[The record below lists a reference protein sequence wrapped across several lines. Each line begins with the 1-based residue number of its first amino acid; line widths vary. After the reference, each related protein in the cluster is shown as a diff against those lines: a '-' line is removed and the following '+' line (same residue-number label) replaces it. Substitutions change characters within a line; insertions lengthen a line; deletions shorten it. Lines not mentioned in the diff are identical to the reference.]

1 MLTGVVMDVV
11 VCFSGSTSGLGDS
24 FLHLLSVLP
33 AEGSQLR
40 SGPGITLD
48 GKKLPSPRLWS
59 LPQDSPHLQQC
70 NGKEYKGPGL
80 SPQLINSDEPS
91 QLQGPCENS
100 YYSCYDDIPVH
111 LPALSNP
118 AFLSSPQCSS

>member
-40 SGPGITLD
+40 SGPGITLG

-70 NGKEYKGPGL
+70 NGKEYKAQASHP
-80 SPQLINSDEPS
+80 N
-91 QLQGPCENS
+91 
-100 YYSCYDDIPVH
+100 
-111 LPALSNP
+111 
-118 AFLSSPQCSS
+118 